1 MNYSATAYVHHV
13 HQGTGAVEG
22 LALDMNTTNAY
33 PAELRTKAFFLMQK
47 LRLLKL
53 NNVRLSGGYKDFP
66 KNLKWLCWHKYPLT
80 SLPADFPLSS
90 LVAIDMQSSKLQTFN
105 QGNVVGLANI
115 CFLVLKNLMKK
126 ILG

>member
-1 MNYSATAYVHHV
+1 MFFFY
-13 HQGTGAVEG
+13 QGTGAIEG
-22 LALDMNTTNAY
+22 LALEMKTTKAY
-33 PAELRTKAFFLMQK
+33 QAELGTKAFSMMHK

-53 NNVRLSGGYKDFP
+53 NNVQLSGGYKNFP
-66 KNLKWLCWHKYPLT
+66 KNLKWLCWHKYPLR
-80 SLPADFPLSS
+80 SLPVDFPLSS